1 MELKLIIRMLLR
13 RWWLMLI
20 PVVIVAIF
28 AVPDLI
34 RNEQVGSG
42 GFTTD
47 FRYSAAQ
54 GQSNLPNRDGDYQ
67 DVWLASE
74 FVVNAFTDWVRSSTF
89 RDELQSIVGTEI
101 DLAQLGIAAD
111 NNRSIGLVDMSYPDG
126 DILAQ
131 IANAAIIVLQTR
143 NQAYFPHLGD
153 APAEVT
159 IIDAPIVDAA
169 PPPLTNRFAPVIQ
182 LGVAL
187 FIGFCIG
194 LLAEYFDQTL
204 RTEDEVEAQGLQV
217 LASIPKHR

>member
-1 MELKLIIRMLLR
+1 MELKLVIRMLLR

-20 PVVIVAIF
+20 PAAIVAIF
-28 AVPDLI
+28 AVPNLI
-34 RNEQVGSG
+34 RNEQVASG
-42 GFTTD
+42 GFTTG

-89 RDELQSIVGTEI
+89 RAELQVIVGSDI
-101 DLAQLGIAAD
+101 DLSLLGIAAD
-111 NNRSIGLVDMSYPDG
+111 NSRSIGLVIMSYPDA
-126 DILAQ
+126 DELAQ
-131 IANAAIIVLQTR
+131 IADAAIEVLQTR
-143 NQAYFPHLGD
+143 NQDYFPHLGD
-153 APAEVT
+153 TPAEVT
-159 IIDAPIVDAA
+159 IIDAPIVEAA

-182 LGVAL
+182 LAVAL
-187 FIGFCIG
+187 FIGFCIA

-217 LASIPKHR
+217 LASIPKHC